1 MLLTIKEITLPMHKT
16 FTHTSSG
23 LTPIFF
29 RIPEKFHQKPVIGH
43 SKKNSKIKPTPS
55 RLSLQLIM
63 SYASALQ
70 VVRFNDEVSF
80 DLLMN

>member
-1 MLLTIKEITLPMHKT
+1 MHKT

-29 RIPEKFHQKPVIGH
+29 RIPEKFHQKPVTGH

-55 RLSLQLIM
+55 KLSLQIIM
-63 SYASALQ
+63 SYAAALQ
-70 VVRFNDEVSF
+70 VVKCNEDVSF